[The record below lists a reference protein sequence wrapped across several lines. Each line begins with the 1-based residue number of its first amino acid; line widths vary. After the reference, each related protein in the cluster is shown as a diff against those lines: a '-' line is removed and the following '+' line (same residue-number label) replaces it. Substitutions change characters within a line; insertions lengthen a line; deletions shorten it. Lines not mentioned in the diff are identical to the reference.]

1 MFGEDEGSMKVLE
14 AVRTVRAVRQFTE
27 RCVPPGVVMTIIEA
41 GRLAASSIN
50 LQPWHFVVIEDRER
64 LRELGAIMRT
74 GPYTA
79 DASFAVVV
87 LVEKASPYAVSDA
100 SRAIQNMI
108 LTAWAAGVGSNW
120 VGFGP
125 MPRVEQLLG
134 APDMLEGLAV
144 VPFGYRSG
152 RPGPGKKKRK
162 PLGEIA
168 SRERFG
174 VPFASP

>member
-1 MFGEDEGSMKVLE
+1 MEVQD
-14 AVRTVRAVRQFTE
+14 AVRTVRAVRQFSE
-27 RCVPPGVVMTIIEA
+27 RRVAPEIVSTIVEA

-50 LQPWHFVVIEDRER
+50 LQPWHFVVIEHRER

-108 LTAWAAGVGSNW
+108 LIAWAAGIGSNW

-125 MPRVEQLLG
+125 MPRVELLLSV
-134 APDMLEGLAV
+134 PDTLEGLAV
-144 VPFGYRSG
+144 LPFGYRAG
-152 RPGPGKKKRK
+152 EPGHGKKKRK
-162 PLGEIA
+162 PLGEVA

-174 VPFASP
+174 EPFA